1 MKIEDSQFQN
11 WLLDPMNKIQV
22 INFLTF
28 LAMESLSSLNPLLG
42 FKITSICE
50 GVKWDM
56 AAHGYLAHFLSCM
69 ASVKARIYGYNT

>member
-1 MKIEDSQFQN
+1 M
-11 WLLDPMNKIQV
+11 

-50 GVKWDM
+50 GVKWDI

-69 ASVKARIYGYNT
+69 ASVKQESMVRYLFPKKLQMYSVN